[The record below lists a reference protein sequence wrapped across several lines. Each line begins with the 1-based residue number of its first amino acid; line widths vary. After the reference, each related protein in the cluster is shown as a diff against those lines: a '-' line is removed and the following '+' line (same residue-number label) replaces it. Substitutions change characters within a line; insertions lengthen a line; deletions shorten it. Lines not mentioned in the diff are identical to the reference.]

1 MRTSPEAPEWLAAYT
16 AAERPDLW
24 EKAVQDNVF
33 EGVWPKYNLFGNQA
47 ARYFGEL
54 YPRFA
59 DTQILFIDERTGNPV
74 ARGQTIPFRWDGTL
88 EDLPAGID
96 AVGLRGVEAAGEPSA
111 LSALAAEVLG
121 EYKMEGLS
129 RQIVA
134 AMGEAARNR
143 GLSAFVAPVRPFW
156 KDWYPLTPIEKY
168 ARWKQDGG
176 LPFDPWMR
184 VHVRMGAEIV
194 RPEPRS
200 MEITAPVKDWQS
212 WTGMVFPEDGD
223 YVFPKGL
230 APLTITGGTG
240 SYWEPNVW
248 MRHPL

>member
-1 MRTSPEAPEWLAAYT
+1 MRTPSEAPEWLAAFT
-16 AAERPDLW
+16 AEERPDLW
-24 EKAVQDNVF
+24 EKAAQSNVF
-33 EGVWPKYNLFGNQA
+33 EGVWPKYNLFGNNA

-59 DTQILFIDERTGNPV
+59 ATQILFTDQRTGEAI
-74 ARGQTIPFRWDGTL
+74 ARGKTIPFRWDGTL

-96 AVGLRGVEAAGEPSA
+96 AVGLRGIEAADEPNA
-111 LSALAAEVLG
+111 LSALAAEVLD

-129 RQIVA
+129 RLVVA
-134 AMGEAARNR
+134 AMKEAARNR
-143 GLSAFVAPVRPFW
+143 GLEVLVAPVRPFW
-156 KDWYPLTPIEKY
+156 KDWYPLIPIEKY
-168 ARWKQDGG
+168 ARWKQDDG

-184 VHVRMGAEIV
+184 VHVRMGAEIL

-200 MEITAPVKDWQS
+200 LRITAPVKDWQS
-212 WTGMVFPEDGD
+212 WTGMAFPEDGE

-230 APLTITGGTG
+230 APLTVADGTG
-240 SYWEPNVW
+240 AYWEPNVW